1 MRGFHIHTFGCQMNE
16 YDSERVAGLLVARG
30 WHTVAS
36 PEEADLLI
44 INTCSVREKPLQK
57 VFSYAGRFIP
67 ARKDRS
73 LRIFVMGCVAQQL
86 GTEML
91 ERAPYI
97 DGVFGP
103 GHESMIPDAAEGSTF
118 PVVLNEPTALAEREL
133 FPSQYD
139 TLWKGSFSAPVTVMH
154 GCDNYCSYCIVPYV
168 RGTEVSRSAD
178 EILREIGALAT
189 RGIREVTLLGQN
201 VNSYRD
207 PDNGL
212 DFSGLLYLVAERSGL
227 SRIRF
232 VTSHPRDFTRSLAET
247 FSRIPTLM
255 PYLHLPA
262 QAGSDRIL
270 ALMNR
275 GYTTAQYLEKIAL
288 ARETCPDI
296 SLSGD
301 FIVGFPGETADEF
314 AATIS
319 LIEAVRYDT
328 LFAFVY
334 SPRPGTKAAAFPETL
349 TEVEKLDRLNHLLTM
364 QRMIMGKTRK
374 RFLGRN
380 VTVLVESPS
389 PRGDTV
395 MGRSEHNQIVH
406 IAGAGQTDIGS
417 FVPVRVTEI
426 LENTLRGIRI

>member
-1 MRGFHIHTFGCQMNE
+1 MLRFHIHTFGCQMNE
-16 YDSERVAGLLVARG
+16 YDSERVAGLLIARG
-30 WHTVAS
+30 WRPVPT
-36 PEEADLLI
+36 PDEADLLI

-67 ARKDRS
+67 ARKERG

-86 GTEML
+86 GTQML

-103 GHESMIPDAAEGSTF
+103 GRESMIPDAAAGETF
-118 PVVLNEPTALAEREL
+118 PVVMNDAATLTDREL

-139 TLWKGSFSAPVTVMH
+139 TLWQGAFSAPVTVMH

-168 RGTEVSRSAD
+168 RGGEVSRSAD
-178 EILREIGALAT
+178 EILREIHALSA
-189 RGIREVTLLGQN
+189 RGVREVTLLGQN

-207 PDNGL
+207 PDTNL
-212 DFSGLLYLVAERSGL
+212 DFTGLLHRVAERSAL
-227 SRIRF
+227 ARIRF
-232 VTSHPRDFTRSLAET
+232 VTSHPRDFTRPLAEA
-247 FSRIPTLM
+247 FARIPSLM

-270 ALMNR
+270 GLMNR
-275 GYTTAQYLEKIAL
+275 GYTAAQYLEKIAL
-288 ARETCPDI
+288 ARELCPDI

-301 FIVGFPGETADEF
+301 FIVGFPGETPEEF
-314 AATIS
+314 AATIR
-319 LIEAVRYDT
+319 LIETVRYDT

-334 SPRPGTKAAAFPETL
+334 SPRPGTKAAELSETL
-349 TEVEKLDRLNHLLTM
+349 SDAEKLDRLNHLLSI
-364 QRMIMGKTRK
+364 QRSIMGKTRQ
-374 RFLGRN
+374 RFLDRT
-380 VTVLVESPS
+380 VTVLIESRS

-406 IAGAGQTDIGS
+406 VAGADDSALGT
-417 FVPVRVTEI
+417 FVPARITEI
-426 LENTLRGIRI
+426 LENTLRGTRS